1 MVVKKDSKNYCQ
13 DCGNAQV
20 HHGAEKMTNIL
31 TSSMDPMIKPI
42 DRIWRHVEPVIRP
55 TLNTKILPRLFK
67 FLAKVGLGKITHEPD
82 SGSTGRARCFWN
94 ECNKRGIKIS
104 EFRLLGR
111 GRELFMAEYEGQT
124 LAFDGLPRP
133 GVRKT
138 SALYWMD
145 NKAKMREEFS
155 KAGIPVAQ
163 GGRYFW
169 WWKAKR
175 DFKKLTK
182 PVIIKPHQGS
192 RSRHTTTHIETLEQ
206 LRVAFKKAKQL
217 SPYVIMEEEHT
228 GFVYRGT
235 LIGEKVVGV
244 LRREPPCVVGDGVH
258 SVFELIEIENQN
270 PMRDEN
276 IFHKIVLGDEAATE
290 LDRQSLVLA
299 DVPEKG
305 RVVMFSQKSSR
316 GLGGGATDV
325 TDIIHPDNLEIL
337 NKIAQVLQDPLVGV
351 DFMIADIEKSWRD
364 QKRAGVIECNS
375 MPFIDLHLFPLRG
388 EVRDTA
394 AVLCDLVFP
403 TSKTHQSS
411 K

>member
-1 MVVKKDSKNYCQ
+1 MKKDISKNHCV

-20 HHGAEKMTNIL
+20 HHASEKISNIL
-31 TSSMDPMIKPI
+31 TSMMDPMIKPV
-42 DRIWRHVEPVIRP
+42 DRLWRSIEPGVRP
-55 TLNTKILPRLFK
+55 GLNSWFLPKFFK
-67 FLAKVGLGKITHEPD
+67 LLAKIGLGKITHEPD
-82 SGSTGRARCFWN
+82 EGSTGRARCFWN
-94 ECNKRGIKIS
+94 ECQKRGIKVS

-111 GRELFMAEYEGQT
+111 GRELFVAEYNGKQ

-133 GVRKT
+133 GNRK
-138 SALYWMD
+138 SSSVFWMD
-145 NKAKMREEFS
+145 DKGKMRQEFE
-155 KAGIPVAQ
+155 KAGIPIAR
-163 GGRYFW
+163 GGKYFW

-175 DFKKLTK
+175 DFSRLTK

-217 SPYVIMEEEHT
+217 SPYVIMEEEHN

-235 LIGEKVVGV
+235 IIGEKVVGV
-244 LRREPPCVVGDGVH
+244 LRREPPCVTGDGVCT
-258 SVFELIEIENQN
+258 VLQLIEKENAH

-276 IFHKIVLGDEAATE
+276 IFHKIIIGDEAGIE
-290 LDRQSLVLA
+290 LERQKLTLS
-299 DVPEKG
+299 DIPEAG
-305 RVVMFSQKSSR
+305 TSVMFAQKSSR

-325 TDIIHPDNLEIL
+325 TDIIHPDNLEVL
-337 NKIAQVLQDPLVGV
+337 NNIGRLLQDPLIGV

-364 QKRAGVIECNS
+364 QPRSGVIECNS

-388 EVRDTA
+388 KVRDTA
-394 AVLCDLVFP
+394 SALCDLAFP
-403 TSKTHQSS
+403 ESIGLPK